1 MEINITKEIVEL
13 LQSLDEANNDIIV
26 KFWKILTRYEKGD
39 YIPLEDLTDK
49 LEISKYSGI
58 LILEKLAE
66 LKIAKEYYK
75 LYCPKCKKLIQV
87 VEYFND
93 IPNTLKCS
101 TCDEEFGGIQN
112 AYLGYKVI
120 NDVWNKPE
128 PGTVE
133 LGML

>member
-1 MEINITKEIVEL
+1 MKVNITKEIIEL
-13 LQSLDEANNDIIV
+13 MQSLDDANNDVIV
-26 KFWKILTRYEKGD
+26 KFWKMITRYEKGD
-39 YIPLEDLTDK
+39 YIPLEALTDK

-58 LILEKLAE
+58 LILEKLTE
-66 LKIAKEYYK
+66 LNIAKKCYK
-75 LYCPKCKKLIQV
+75 LYCPKCKKPIQV

-93 IPNTLKCS
+93 IPKTFKCD

-120 NDVWNKPE
+120 NDVWNKPQ

-133 LGML
+133 LETF